1 MSACFCCEDVGS
13 WKTEMTDHRTAS
25 APVPRIAPL
34 PEDELGEEALPLA
47 ARLRS
52 LFGLETT
59 ELPAAVAT
67 MLRHPEIYR
76 AQVEYVTQRARA
88 MTLNTRDLELVIL
101 RTGWLC
107 RSDYTW
113 GEHVNFGKKA
123 GLTCDEIEWLAQ
135 GSTAPGWNER
145 DRALN
150 RLAEELHED
159 ACVSDETWAVIA
171 EHFTDKQII
180 ELLMMVGFYHEIA
193 FLYNSMRV
201 SLNPGNKGLAAR

>member
-1 MSACFCCEDVGS
+1 MKD
-13 WKTEMTDHRTAS
+13 DRTA
-25 APVPRIAPL
+25 ATAEPRIHPVA
-34 PEDELGEEALPLA
+34 ENELGEDALPLA

-59 ELPAAVAT
+59 ELPDAIAT

-76 AQVEYVTQRARA
+76 AQVEYVVQRARA
-88 MTLNTRDLELVIL
+88 MTLAMRDLELVIL

-113 GEHVNFGKKA
+113 GEHVVFGKKA
-123 GLTCDEIEWLAQ
+123 GLSSEEIEWLTQ
-135 GSTAPGWNER
+135 GSAAPGWSER

-159 ACVSDETWAVIA
+159 ACVGDETWAVIA
-171 EHFTDKQII
+171 AHFSDKQII

-201 SLNPGNKGLAAR
+201 RLNPGNQGLAAR